1 MILYIYGYIFIS
13 KSSRK
18 DKKLKAVIDNKKTIH
33 FGASG
38 YSDYTKHKDDNRK
51 DAYIQRHKKN
61 ENWADFETAGFY
73 AKHILWNKPSIL
85 ESVKDTNKQFKN
97 IHIKYQ

>member
-1 MILYIYGYIFIS
+1 MDIVIS
-13 KSSRK
+13 KSNRK

-51 DAYIQRHKKN
+51 DACIRRHKKN
-61 ENWADFETAGFY
+61 ENWTDFKTAGFY

-97 IHIKYQ
+97 IHMKYKS

>member
-1 MILYIYGYIFIS
+1 MDIVIS
-13 KSSRK
+13 KSNRK

-38 YSDYTKHKDDNRK
+38 YSDYTKHKDDSRK

-61 ENWADFETAGFY
+61 ENWADFKTAGFY

-97 IHIKYQ
+97 IHIKYKS

>member
-1 MILYIYGYIFIS
+1 MDIVIS

-38 YSDYTKHKDDNRK
+38 YSDYTKHKDDN
-51 DAYIQRHKKN
+51 KKEIRLLSEST
-61 ENWADFETAGFY
+61 ENIPPIVLHEEELEELGYSVNGVAI
-73 AKHILWNKPSIL
+73 KVIKNK
-85 ESVKDTNKQFKN
+85 
-97 IHIKYQ
+97 

>member
-1 MILYIYGYIFIS
+1 MDIVIS
-13 KSSRK
+13 KSNRK

-38 YSDYTKHKDDNRK
+38 YSDYTKHKDDTRK

-61 ENWADFETAGFY
+61 ENWADFKTAGFY
-73 AKHILWNKPSIL
+73 AKHILWNKPNIL
-85 ESVKDTNKQFKN
+85 ESIKDTNKQFKN
-97 IHIKYQ
+97 IHITYT

>member
-1 MILYIYGYIFIS
+1 MDIVIS
-13 KSSRK
+13 KSNRK
-18 DKKLKAVIDNKKTIH
+18 HKKLKAVIDNKKTIH

-61 ENWADFETAGFY
+61 ENWADFKTAGFY
-73 AKHILWNKPSIL
+73 AKNILWNKPSIL
-85 ESVKDTNKQFKN
+85 ESVKDTNKQCKN
-97 IHIKYQ
+97 IHIKYT

>member
-1 MILYIYGYIFIS
+1 MDIVIS
-13 KSSRK
+13 KSNRK
-18 DKKLKAVIDNKKTIH
+18 EKKLKAVIDNKKTIH

-38 YSDYTKHKDDNRK
+38 YSDYTKHKDDSRK

-61 ENWADFETAGFY
+61 ENWADFKTAGFY

-97 IHIKYQ
+97 IHIKYT